1 MTPPA
6 GCAWR
11 CWGAARRAMPGR
23 CISGPSSGRGD
34 ASACWRRRRASGA
47 RGAAGPTW
55 MAAPRS
61 PGSSPAATTPAPAA
75 VGASSRPAAAGA
87 ESLPGWPPG
96 GPALTLPASP
106 PYLLGTT
113 PFTFRTRPMAQPL
126 SKRINK
132 YISESGICSRR
143 EADRYI
149 EQGNV
154 RIDGRRATPGDQ
166 VYPGSVVKVNGQV
179 IEPLALE
186 GEDLV
191 FIALNK
197 PVGIVSTTEPSEK
210 ANIVDF
216 VGHGTRIFPI
226 GRLDK
231 DSQRLIFLTNNG
243 DLVNRILRASNQH
256 EKESRFVFNITLVQ
270 GLNRQIRRMCEVFGY
285 EVVKLERLRIMN
297 VTLKGLAEGDWRDLT
312 PAEVS
317 TILAM
322 TEGSSS
328 EAGGDGRRKAR
339 RQGGR
344 TGPGKAAAKP
354 RGGSRQGAGGKPAVG
369 RSAGGKT
376 AGGKAQA
383 RKGVAAGKGA
393 AAGKGSAGGKGAS
406 AGKASRSGKPGNRQ
420 ARSAAPG
427 ARGKPGAR
435 RNRK

>member
-1 MTPPA
+1 
-6 GCAWR
+6 
-11 CWGAARRAMPGR
+11 
-23 CISGPSSGRGD
+23 
-34 ASACWRRRRASGA
+34 
-47 RGAAGPTW
+47 
-55 MAAPRS
+55 
-61 PGSSPAATTPAPAA
+61 
-75 VGASSRPAAAGA
+75 
-87 ESLPGWPPG
+87 
-96 GPALTLPASP
+96 
-106 PYLLGTT
+106 
-113 PFTFRTRPMAQPL
+113 MAQPL

-186 GEDLV
+186 DEDLV

-231 DSQRLIFLTNNG
+231 DSQGLIFLTNNG

-256 EKESRFVFNITLVQ
+256 EKEYRVTVNKPITDDFIQGMGAGVPILGEVTKTCPVVKESRFVFNITLVQ

-369 RSAGGKT
+369 RSEGGKT

-427 ARGKPGAR
+427 ARGKLAPGKPGP
-435 RNRK
+435 RKHRK